1 MRTLGVFIKRE
12 WMEWRR
18 LVLGAMLVA
27 IFLFS
32 LGLLQI
38 NRGIAHLNEKFGD
51 RKSIDLD
58 GFNFN
63 DFNMDGVEIH
73 IDDENYSIEF
83 KNEGEIDGLERG
95 IEGLAI
101 AYGIMLLIGFSLFF
115 GLSMFIGMFYFS
127 DSIYK
132 ERSDN
137 STLFYR
143 SLPVNDHVIILS
155 KILSGAL
162 GVLIVSLGL
171 GFIYFVFTQLTIFM
185 IGAPLSSLAQDV
197 LNRFAHLDF
206 FVDLA
211 TIELLMLVWLLP
223 VALFFMLISSVVK
236 SRPLFIATGA
246 PILFMIAWQII
257 VGDTTLIKPIFK
269 VASEI
274 AQVIQGEWTAK
285 PGMFGFS
292 NDVELLG
299 DFTKYLF
306 SLRSAISLLVSGAF
320 YYGIVSFYRKNIPTS

>member
-155 KILSGAL
+155 KILSGAFQLVFL
-162 GVLIVSLGL
+162 G
-171 GFIYFVFTQLTIFM
+171 
-185 IGAPLSSLAQDV
+185 
-197 LNRFAHLDF
+197 N
-206 FVDLA
+206 
-211 TIELLMLVWLLP
+211 
-223 VALFFMLISSVVK
+223 
-236 SRPLFIATGA
+236 
-246 PILFMIAWQII
+246 
-257 VGDTTLIKPIFK
+257 
-269 VASEI
+269 
-274 AQVIQGEWTAK
+274 
-285 PGMFGFS
+285 
-292 NDVELLG
+292 
-299 DFTKYLF
+299 
-306 SLRSAISLLVSGAF
+306 
-320 YYGIVSFYRKNIPTS
+320 